1 MLIRDSLSHEASSRS
16 AVTIVTNQFTLVDQ
30 WCQTLLFRRLAL
42 LGEGR
47 LTIADG
53 GNQWQ
58 FGQGGG
64 PVAYVRVLDRR
75 FYREATING
84 SLGAG
89 EAYLRGWWTTDDLTS
104 LFRLF
109 LRNLDVMDAMET
121 GMARVGLALAQRLH
135 SLHKNSLKGSRE
147 NIHAHYDLG
156 NDFFRLFLDE
166 TMSYSAGIY
175 ADSGTTLLEASI
187 AKIDRLCRKLDLQP
201 GDHLLEIGTGW
212 GAFAIHA
219 ARHYG
224 CRVTTTTISDQQYEV
239 ARERIFEEG
248 LENRITP
255 LREDY
260 RNLRGQFDK
269 LVSVEMI
276 EAVGREFL
284 PTYLGQ
290 CCRLLKPNG
299 LMALQGILMADHRY
313 GRYCKRVDFI
323 QRYVFPGSHL
333 PSLGALT
340 QAMAAE
346 TDFTLSHL
354 EDITPY
360 YSRTLRDWRERFLT
374 RLGEVRGL
382 GYPESFIRL
391 WNYYLCYCEAG
402 FEERNILNVQVL
414 LSRTGSRREPV
425 LGNLSG
431 QCAT

>member
-30 WCQTLLFRRLAL
+30 CCQTLLFRRLTL

-64 PVAYVRVLDRR
+64 PLAYVRVLDRR

-135 SLHKNSLKGSRE
+135 SLHKNSLKGSRN

-187 AKIDRLCRKLDLQP
+187 AKIDRLCRTLHP
-201 GDHLLEIGTGW
+201 PPS
-212 GAFAIHA
+212 
-219 ARHYG
+219 
-224 CRVTTTTISDQQYEV
+224 TI
-239 ARERIFEEG
+239 
-248 LENRITP
+248 
-255 LREDY
+255 
-260 RNLRGQFDK
+260 
-269 LVSVEMI
+269 
-276 EAVGREFL
+276 
-284 PTYLGQ
+284 
-290 CCRLLKPNG
+290 
-299 LMALQGILMADHRY
+299 
-313 GRYCKRVDFI
+313 
-323 QRYVFPGSHL
+323 
-333 PSLGALT
+333 
-340 QAMAAE
+340 
-346 TDFTLSHL
+346 
-354 EDITPY
+354 
-360 YSRTLRDWRERFLT
+360 
-374 RLGEVRGL
+374 
-382 GYPESFIRL
+382 
-391 WNYYLCYCEAG
+391 
-402 FEERNILNVQVL
+402 
-414 LSRTGSRREPV
+414 
-425 LGNLSG
+425 
-431 QCAT
+431 